1 MKIIFYYLIIIKYE
15 KIIFF
20 VLKKICNFINQ
31 SKSMEKYLNF
41 NFMKKYFL
49 NFLVIFFIIFFVSC
63 SQNKHNKFEGEWELK
78 YIAPN
83 DSNVM
88 FSVLGFV
95 IKETVYEFRSNDTL
109 LIKSK
114 NKENY
119 QIGTYSQIND
129 SLLEVDIDNEKDTFL
144 YFFENNTLKLYN
156 ETGTVI
162 LKRQ

>member
-1 MKIIFYYLIIIKYE
+1 
-15 KIIFF
+15 
-20 VLKKICNFINQ
+20 
-31 SKSMEKYLNF
+31 
-41 NFMKKYFL
+41 
-49 NFLVIFFIIFFVSC
+49 
-63 SQNKHNKFEGEWELK
+63 
-78 YIAPN
+78 
-83 DSNVM
+83 M

-129 SLLEVDIDNEKDTFL
+129 SLLEVDIEKEKDTFL

>member
-1 MKIIFYYLIIIKYE
+1 
-15 KIIFF
+15 
-20 VLKKICNFINQ
+20 
-31 SKSMEKYLNF
+31 
-41 NFMKKYFL
+41 
-49 NFLVIFFIIFFVSC
+49 
-63 SQNKHNKFEGEWELK
+63 
-78 YIAPN
+78 
-83 DSNVM
+83 M

-129 SLLEVDIDNEKDTFL
+129 SLLEVDIENEKDTFL